1 MAASITLH
9 QIRTNDP
16 EGTYTVENTLSNAVG
31 IPTELFVLDNVT
43 GNFNHVANVFEL
55 TSLPVT
61 ETVGFSFYRSLTTTK
76 SFTNVDTAIGFAE
89 DLKRRVD
96 LLVAEYTEEV
106 DAFPGEEDTNF
117 PLPVA

>member
-9 QIRTNDP
+9 QRRTNDP
-16 EGTYTVENTLSNAVG
+16 EGTYTVENTLSNADG
-31 IPTELFVLDNVT
+31 IPAELFVLDSVT

-55 TSLPVT
+55 TTLPT
-61 ETVGFSFYRSLTTTK
+61 SETPDSPFHRALATTVV
-76 SFTNVDTAIGFAE
+76 FDNVDAAIGFAA

-96 LLVAEYTEEV
+96 LLLNEYTEEV

-117 PLPVA
+117 PLPVT